1 MRGAPGVTSRRAF
14 LSAAAAAGA
23 VTLPPRRVAAAPAPA
38 GFSVSV
44 FSKHLQ
50 YLDYRTLAET
60 VAEAGF
66 DGIDLS
72 VRSAGHVRPERV
84 VDDLPRA
91 VEAART
97 AGLSVPMI
105 TTALTSARDP
115 HAEAIL
121 RTAGRLGVRDYRL
134 GYLDYDLSRGILGT
148 LEALRS
154 PLRELAALNERCGV
168 RGGYQNHA
176 GVRVGAAV
184 WDLWLLLRD
193 VGSSWLGCQYDIRHA
208 VIEGGTSWVNG
219 LRLIA
224 PFIHTLD
231 VKDGHWAKTEQGWR
245 ALVVPL
251 GEGAVDL
258 VAFFRLLAERGVKAP
273 ISMHFEYPFPE
284 DGSPAERRKAAV
296 ALMRRDRERLRAV
309 MAGAGA
315 RTAVRP

>member
-1 MRGAPGVTSRRAF
+1 VTTRREF

-23 VTLPPRRVAAAPAPA
+23 VAVGARPAGAAPAPPEP

-66 DGIDLS
+66 DGIDLT
-72 VRSAGHVRPERV
+72 VRPAGHVLPERV
-84 VDDLPRA
+84 TDDLPRA
-91 VEAART
+91 VEAARA
-97 AGLSVPMI
+97 AGVSVPMMV
-105 TTALTSARDP
+105 TALTSTRDP
-115 HAEAIL
+115 HAEAVL
-121 RTAGRLGVRDYRL
+121 RTAGRLGIRDYRL
-134 GYLDYDLSRGILGT
+134 GNLDYDRSRGILGT
-148 LEALRS
+148 LEALRT
-154 PLRELAALNERCGV
+154 PLRDLAALNESCGI

-176 GVRVGAAV
+176 GERVGAAV
-184 WDLWLLLRD
+184 WDLYLLLKD

-219 LRLIA
+219 LRVIA

-231 VKDGHWAKTEQGWR
+231 VKDGHWAKTERGWR
-245 ALVVPL
+245 ALVDPM

-258 VAFFRLLAERGVKAP
+258 VAFFRLLAEQGVKAP

-284 DGSPAERRKAAV
+284 GGSPAERRKAAV
-296 ALMRRDRERLRAV
+296 ALMRRDREFLRKA
-309 MAGAGA
+309 MAEAGASP
-315 RTAVRP
+315 AVRS